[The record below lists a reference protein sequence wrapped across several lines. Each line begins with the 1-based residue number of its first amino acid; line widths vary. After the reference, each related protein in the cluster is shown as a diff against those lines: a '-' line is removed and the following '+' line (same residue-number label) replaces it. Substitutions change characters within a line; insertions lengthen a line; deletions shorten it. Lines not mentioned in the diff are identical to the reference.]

1 MKDGEILIVD
11 PFKKEK
17 SKLRRIQK
25 LLNKNPNANKRRDL
39 LKVQTSLQS
48 IINSKTKGGS
58 SLG

>member
-1 MKDGEILIVD
+1 VKKDEILISD

-25 LLNKNPNANKRRDL
+25 LLNKNPNASKRRDL

-48 IINSKTKGGS
+48 IINSKPKGGV